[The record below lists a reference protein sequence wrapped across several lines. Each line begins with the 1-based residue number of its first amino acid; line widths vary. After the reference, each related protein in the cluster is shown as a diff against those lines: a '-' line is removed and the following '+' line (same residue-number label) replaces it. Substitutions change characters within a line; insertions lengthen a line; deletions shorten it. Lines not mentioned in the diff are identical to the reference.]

1 MWISLKPFSRE
12 AHNEASRRD
21 VICLLWHISTL
32 TVAKVSAVCQE
43 EQKYGVNEEEH
54 LSVSA

>member
-1 MWISLKPFSRE
+1 MWISLNAFSCE
-12 AHNEASRRD
+12 AHDETSGRD

-32 TVAKVSAVCQE
+32 TVAEVSAVCQE